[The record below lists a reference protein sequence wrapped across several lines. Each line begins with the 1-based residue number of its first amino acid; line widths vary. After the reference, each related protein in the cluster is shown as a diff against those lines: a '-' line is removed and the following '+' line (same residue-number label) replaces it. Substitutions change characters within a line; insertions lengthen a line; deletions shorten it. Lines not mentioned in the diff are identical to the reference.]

1 MKKIIY
7 TAISLFTSTL
17 CFAQG
22 ETVEVGIFQKQST
35 ATTATI
41 GIRVRATGAPVNYT
55 GVTFYLLYQSTEA
68 APQSTGNNTVV
79 GVDDSKLVTEYGW
92 GVGNRSTAPASLMNP
107 AFDPMPAGGRT
118 FDRKYLY
125 GNGDETSGSHTLVA
139 TAAWDTLL
147 YITFNTL
154 KPVYPQGGYA
164 YMQMTSDIG
173 AGGGALSDENFVNI
187 PFVVNSGEVPLGTLG
202 PLPVLFS
209 SFDAKCSGNGT
220 LISWAT
226 EQETNS
232 DYFEVQ
238 RSTDGNNWKPI
249 GRTAAAGLSSGSR
262 SYNQLDLEAGNAMY
276 RIKQVDKNGAAVYTN
291 IERA

>member
-1 MKKIIY
+1 MKKNILLILALIVTNVLHAQ
-7 TAISLFTSTL
+7 TASVRVTVNSYSAADPDGAGPATGVVTFRYEIMNETPVLADAVGLIMPFQNSKLMATPTQQITRLNEFAALPNWNVNVDNRAGNLINRTYGGQVFDRRMIVVFNQSNGVPTL
-17 CFAQG
+17 PVSNSWIAIADI
-22 ETVEVGIFQKQST
+22 TYW
-35 ATTATI
+35 TI
-41 GIRVRATGAPVNYT
+41 G
-55 GVTFYLLYQSTEA
+55 
-68 APQSTGNNTVV
+68 
-79 GVDDSKLVTEYGW
+79 
-92 GVGNRSTAPASLMNP
+92 TA
-107 AFDPMPAGGRT
+107 
-118 FDRKYLY
+118 
-125 GNGDETSGSHTLVA
+125 
-139 TAAWDTLL
+139 
-147 YITFNTL
+147 
-154 KPVYPQGGYA
+154 YPQGGYA
-164 YMQMTSDIG
+164 TMEPGSIVAASELSTEGGDNPIRFLSPELNNPVVIG
-173 AGGGALSDENFVNI
+173 GV
-187 PFVVNSGEVPLGTLG
+187 
-202 PLPVLFS
+202 LPVLFS